1 MKFIKRITISA
12 MLLSLG
18 ACGSSNNNS
27 PITTDAIDPAYQGIW
42 LANDKGLAI
51 KIGERTVENYMFTS
65 DFCFLTEDADEVE
78 TRDLERYVS
87 IESTG
92 SLYWFAG
99 YGPREMSASGFELIS
114 TSALPNACETNLI
127 ALEGQDGYQENPEQT
142 FSIFSQI
149 FEEYYMDFD
158 LQNVDWTGLKQTYS
172 AGITQDSTNL
182 DLMIAMDAMIKP
194 LRDAHTSITSEFG
207 TVSYNNKQVLTE
219 RLIEEFANTEGLPY
233 PIPGEIVTE
242 AMLENL
248 QAFISDSI
256 ELQKTLILDYADD
269 ASSVIFRADGDVFW
283 FVNEGIGYLH
293 IGKMIDY
300 HPDNEDADDLQN
312 DTNELASLDQ
322 ILDEA
327 LSDLQNVD
335 GLILDIRTNNGG
347 HDFVS
352 LAIANRFTDGNVLA
366 YTKKHGKTSPEVEV
380 YLMPRGEVRY
390 TGPIALLVSASTV
403 SAAETFALSMSELDN
418 VVLIG
423 EATQGAFSD
432 IMNWELPQGF
442 DLGLSSEYYY
452 SANGSWLE
460 GQGVPVDIDTSFFS
474 IDEREQEYD
483 AGIEAAIDWFKQ

>member
-1 MKFIKRITISA
+1 

-18 ACGSSNNNS
+18 ACGSSDNNA
-27 PITTDAIDPAYQGIW
+27 PITTDNVIDPSYQGIW

-51 KIGERTVENYMFTS
+51 KIGQSTVENYMFTS
-65 DFCFLTEDADEVE
+65 DFCFLTEYVDEVE
-78 TRDLERYVS
+78 TGDLERYVS
-87 IESTG
+87 KENAG

-99 YGPREMSASGFELIS
+99 YGPREMSASGFELTS
-114 TSALPNACETNLI
+114 TSALPQSCETNLI
-127 ALEGQDGYQENPEQT
+127 ALKGQDGYQQNPELT
-142 FSIFSQI
+142 FSIFNQI
-149 FEEYYMDFD
+149 FEEYYIDFD

-172 AGITQDSTNL
+172 VGITQESTNL

-207 TVSYNNKQVLTE
+207 IVSYNNKQVLRE
-219 RLIEEFANTEGLPY
+219 RLVEEFANTEGLPY
-233 PIPGEIVTE
+233 PIPGEIVTDQ
-242 AMLENL
+242 MLESL
-248 QAFISDSI
+248 QGFMLDSI
-256 ELQKTLILDYADD
+256 ELQKKLILDYAEDE
-269 ASSVIFRADGDVFW
+269 SSVTFRADGDVFW

-300 HPDNEDADDLQN
+300 HPDNDYADDLQN

-327 LSDLQNVD
+327 LLDLQNVD

-347 HDFVS
+347 HEFVS

-380 YLMPRGEVRY
+380 YLMPRGDVRY

-432 IMNWELPQGF
+432 IMNWVLPNGF
-442 DLGLSSEYYY
+442 ELGLSSEYYY

-460 GQGVPVDIDTSFFS
+460 GQGVPVDIGTSFFS

-483 AGIEAAIDWFKQ
+483 AGIEAAIEWFNQ